1 MKALLGTNPFH
12 VPVYRFHSAS
22 LTFPEFCRADSVA
35 VANQGREEMQ
45 KQRRDGLETLVQQ

>member
-35 VANQGREEMQ
+35 VANQRREEMQ